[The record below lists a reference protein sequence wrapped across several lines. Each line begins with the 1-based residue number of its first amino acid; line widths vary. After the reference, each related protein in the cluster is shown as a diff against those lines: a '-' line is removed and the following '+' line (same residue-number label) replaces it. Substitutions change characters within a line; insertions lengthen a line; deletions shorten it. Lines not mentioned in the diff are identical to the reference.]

1 MIEYCDPKDRFELEQ
16 LYLDIYKPEL
26 NITMFSTGAERKKA
40 NRPLTDDNIREIF
53 SMYADGEIANTI
65 KAKFSIKGGSSL
77 GLILDRHIYWDVDVD
92 ESISEAVKNRREGNK
107 LHVYDRKLSAEDALS
122 IIKEYTKG
130 IRIVDLAKRY
140 KVGRMTITTILDRK
154 LYKEVK
160 VPKLA
165 EQLLLKQRINN

>member
-53 SMYADGEIANTI
+53 SMYADGEIASTI

-92 ESISEAVKNRREGNK
+92 ESTADAVKNRRNGNK
-107 LHVYDRKLSAEDALS
+107 LHIYDRKISACDAIS
-122 IIKEYTKG
+122 IIKAYTKG
-130 IRIVDLAKRY
+130 SRIVDLAK
-140 KVGRMTITTILDRK
+140 KFEVSDSTISAIVHRK

-160 VPKLA
+160 VPKDI
-165 EQLLLKQRINN
+165 EGLLLRQRINN

>member
-16 LYLDIYKPEL
+16 LYLDTYKPEL
-26 NITMFSTGAERKKA
+26 NITMFSTGAEHKKA

-77 GLILDRHIYWDVDVD
+77 GLILDRHIYWDVDID
-92 ESISEAVKNRREGNK
+92 ESIAEAVKNRREGNK
-107 LHVYDRKLSAEDALS
+107 LHIYDRKLSPTDALN
-122 IIKEYTKG
+122 IIKAYIRG
-130 IRIVDLAKRY
+130 VRIVDLSKKY
-140 KVGRMTITTILDRK
+140 KVSHKTIADILDRK

-165 EQLLLKQRINN
+165 EKLLLTRRIDN